1 MKEKVIRLL
10 EDGNL
15 DEAKA
20 LLDTWCERE
29 PENWTPWIL
38 LSGIASRTDD
48 FSLGLRSFKNLI
60 RIRPSSA
67 IASSGYFSCLV
78 HADEK
83 EFAQKEMIRFKAAA
97 NVENEMSRDV
107 LKEQAEVLANKGWM

>member
-1 MKEKVIRLL
+1 MKEKAIRLL
-10 EDGNL
+10 EEGNL

-29 PENWTPWIL
+29 PENWTAWIL

-48 FSLGLRSFKNLI
+48 FSLGIRSFKNMI
-60 RIRPSSA
+60 RIWPSSA
-67 IASSGYFSCLV
+67 LASSGYFGCLV
-78 HADEK
+78 HADEQ

-97 NVENEMSRDV
+97 DLGDEMSRDV
-107 LKEQAEVLANKGWM
+107 LTEQTEVLASKGWM